1 MGQLIPIRGTHL
13 WVEDLGRSHQPVILY
28 VHGGPGSGAYD
39 FVFYQ
44 GKRLAS
50 LVRLIAVDQRE
61 VLRSDPLGSGRL
73 HVRDLVEDMDALR
86 VTLGISRWSLIGHS
100 FGGYL
105 AVLYAKTY
113 PLAIDRLILENPSFD
128 LAASARSLL
137 QKVSLQYAAMG
148 NQDKAYTCLDIA
160 YNTSLDSRSTWEY
173 WGYYDAVFGLDQLW
187 QYRHAKP
194 DTNLVVAAESSHF
207 VHVEEPE
214 LFATAV
220 ANYLNSKP
228 RTITPS

>member
-1 MGQLIPIRGTHL
+1 
-13 WVEDLGRSHQPVILY
+13 
-28 VHGGPGSGAYD
+28 
-39 FVFYQ
+39 
-44 GKRLAS
+44 
-50 LVRLIAVDQRE
+50 
-61 VLRSDPLGSGRL
+61 
-73 HVRDLVEDMDALR
+73 
-86 VTLGISRWSLIGHS
+86 
-100 FGGYL
+100 
-105 AVLYAKTY
+105 
-113 PLAIDRLILENPSFD
+113 
-128 LAASARSLL
+128 
-137 QKVSLQYAAMG
+137 MG

-173 WGYYDAVFGLDQLW
+173 FSQLSNALGPLRDNLYVQGPDKQFFQRLVKDSSFPPDWWARGAQHQSALYDEGTIFESLIPNLSRIAHPTLLIRGYYDAVFGLDQLW

>member
-1 MGQLIPIRGTHL
+1 
-13 WVEDLGRSHQPVILY
+13 
-28 VHGGPGSGAYD
+28 
-39 FVFYQ
+39 
-44 GKRLAS
+44 
-50 LVRLIAVDQRE
+50 
-61 VLRSDPLGSGRL
+61 
-73 HVRDLVEDMDALR
+73 
-86 VTLGISRWSLIGHS
+86 
-100 FGGYL
+100 
-105 AVLYAKTY
+105 
-113 PLAIDRLILENPSFD
+113 
-128 LAASARSLL
+128 
-137 QKVSLQYAAMG
+137 MG